1 MSSKKELRQLKKRGL
16 DEKKQDDLMQS
27 LDEHSKK
34 ILTIRTVMKDREKA
48 RKDKDF
54 SKSDDLRDKLLKEF
68 NVEVRDQLGG
78 PSGWRFLDGSSKKL
92 PAGISV
98 PGKSDADDTKP
109 VKKEKRQRDDSKVSS
124 SIKDEVKTS
133 KKLKTETSVSSKNL
147 EEQKRN
153 IEVLKSVISNSAPAL
168 GTRNVDGVLIEDII
182 VGKGAKAESGNRIKV
197 HYIGRLKSNNKLF
210 DSSTKKPFMFKL
222 GRSEVIKGWDIG
234 CKGMLV
240 GGKRKLTI
248 PPEKAYGRSG
258 APPTIPPNA
267 TLVFEVTLLDVN

>member
-16 DEKKQDDLMQS
+16 DEKKQADMMQS

-98 PGKSDADDTKP
+98 PGKSDVDETKP

-124 SIKDEVKTS
+124 SIKDEVK

-153 IEVLKSVISNSAPAL
+153 IEVLKSVISNSAPAS

-182 VGKGAKAESGNRIKV
+182 VGKGTKAESGNRIKV